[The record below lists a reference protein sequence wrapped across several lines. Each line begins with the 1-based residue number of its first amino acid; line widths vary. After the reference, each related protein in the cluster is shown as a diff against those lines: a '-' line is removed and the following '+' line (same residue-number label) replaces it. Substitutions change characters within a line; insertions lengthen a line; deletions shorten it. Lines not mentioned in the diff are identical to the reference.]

1 MGLRETI
8 QNATGS
14 AIAALGNVAVSTNY
28 RAFVSTT
35 YNASTGVATT
45 TYTTTA
51 GVSVVFDAF
60 RLEQID
66 GEKVKPE
73 DKIALVAQVQI
84 SGTTPNDNDQI
95 TEGTKTWNV
104 VKVGVDPAGALWSLQ
119 IRRP

>member
-45 TYTTTA
+45 TYTTVA

-73 DKIALVAQVQI
+73 DKVALVAQTQI
-84 SGTTPNDNDQI
+84 PGTTPNDNDQI
-95 TEGTKTWNV
+95 TEGTQAWNV
-104 VKVGVDPAGALWSLQ
+104 VKVNVDPAGALWSLQ
-119 IRRP
+119 IRKP